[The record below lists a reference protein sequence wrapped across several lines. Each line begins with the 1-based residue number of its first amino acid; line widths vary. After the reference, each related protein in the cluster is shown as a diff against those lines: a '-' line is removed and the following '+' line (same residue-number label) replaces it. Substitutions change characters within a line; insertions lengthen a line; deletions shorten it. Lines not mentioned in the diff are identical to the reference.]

1 MKIEAIVWDIGGVLI
16 EDPSVNNFWK
26 ENPDSK
32 ELRELFG
39 TGKIS
44 INLFISKGAKMLN
57 MSKEKFLKKY
67 KEVYLSV
74 LIIKEVFDIYQ
85 RIQINKYILS
95 DTNPIHAKYIQA
107 NFKQI
112 LKLAK
117 GVFLSNQIKRRK
129 SDLETF
135 EFLIKEIGLKSEH
148 ILFID
153 NTKEHI
159 ERAKSLGINIIHY
172 QTPKQLLEELK
183 RYGIKI

>member
-85 RIQINKYILS
+85 RIQINKYIL
-95 DTNPIHAKYIQA
+95 
-107 NFKQI
+107 
-112 LKLAK
+112 
-117 GVFLSNQIKRRK
+117 
-129 SDLETF
+129 
-135 EFLIKEIGLKSEH
+135 
-148 ILFID
+148 
-153 NTKEHI
+153 
-159 ERAKSLGINIIHY
+159 
-172 QTPKQLLEELK
+172 
-183 RYGIKI
+183 